1 MLNLKSLREQVYQYL
16 REELQNGNILPGAHI
31 NMGELCKKLNVSK
44 TPLRE
49 ALIFL
54 EAEGFVTI
62 LPRRGVLVNQLTLE
76 DVRELIQVVGSLE
89 ASAIVSAAASI
100 DKLVLKRLARL
111 NEKMT
116 AAVHREDFESYY
128 QLNGEFHDVFLK
140 RCGNTLLRETVLLFK
155 QRLYDFPRRAYIK
168 EWELVNCGEHGQ
180 IIACLK
186 QEDPGGAARIMRDA
200 HWSYS
205 KHEKF
210 IGRFYQNV
218 THEIEMELASRRQAG
233 GGNG

>member
-16 REELQNGNILPGAHI
+16 REELQSGNILPGAYI
-31 NMGELCKKLNVSK
+31 NMGEICKKLDVSK

-76 DVRELIQVVGSLE
+76 DVRELFQVVGSLE
-89 ASAIVSAAASI
+89 ASAIVSAAART
-100 DKLVLKRLARL
+100 DKLILKRLTSL
-111 NEKMT
+111 NERMT
-116 AAVHREDFESYY
+116 IAVQREDFKSYY
-128 QLNGEFHDVFLK
+128 RLNAEFHDVFLQ
-140 RCGNTLLRETVLLFK
+140 RCGNGLLRKTVQLFK

-168 EWELVNCGEHGQ
+168 EWELINCGEHEQ
-180 IIACLK
+180 IIICLERK
-186 QEDPGGAARIMRDA
+186 DPAGAAGIMRDA

-205 KHEKF
+205 KHEGY
-210 IGRFYQNV
+210 IRQFYQNV
-218 THEIEMELASRRQAG
+218 THAIEMEMASRRQAG
-233 GGNG
+233 ADG